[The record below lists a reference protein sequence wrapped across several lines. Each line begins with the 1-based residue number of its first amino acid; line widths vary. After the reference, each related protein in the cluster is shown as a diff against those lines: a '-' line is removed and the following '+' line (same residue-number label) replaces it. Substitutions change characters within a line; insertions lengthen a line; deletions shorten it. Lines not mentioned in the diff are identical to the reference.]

1 MCIAMASSNSRV
13 IAVLPDSLEAEFRQL
28 AMKKF
33 GMKRGYLKKAFTEAV
48 ETWVKLEKEKGKV
61 K

>member
-1 MCIAMASSNSRV
+1 MASGDSRV

-33 GMKRGYLKKAFTEAV
+33 GMKRGYLKKAFIEAV
-48 ETWVKLEKEKGKV
+48 ETWVKLQKESLKV